1 MSSLWENAF
10 DRNTLPNKSLSSNWF
25 VSNEMCMRKIYFILL
40 HFLLASFAYPC
51 LAQNEA
57 IPTPEKFFGFMPG
70 SDRNVFDYEKLLEY
84 YQKLEE
90 TSDRIKM
97 FPIGLSSMG
106 KPMYVV
112 CISSSANIKN
122 LDALKAIN
130 KRLAL
135 DPDIPEGQLQ
145 SLIKNGKVFVMATLS
160 MHAGEVGPAQASPL
174 IAYDLAT
181 TRDPEKL
188 AWLENIVYMIV
199 PTHNPDGMDMVV
211 SNYNKYK
218 GTKYE
223 GAELPAVFNKYAGHD
238 NNRDYISLTQ
248 QETKAVSAA
257 YSREWY
263 PQVLIDKHQMGTSGV
278 RYSVPPPADPVS
290 ENIFEELWNWQWIF
304 GSAMA
309 KDMLNAGLT
318 GVAQHYMFD
327 DYWPGSTETSEWKNV
342 ISMLTECASAKIATP
357 VYIEPNELRVGGKG
371 LGDYKQSV
379 NMTDPWPGG
388 WWKLSDIVRYET
400 VSAMSLLKTAF
411 FHKEEILSLRNL
423 ACRKEVELGKTTPPY
438 YYILPLKQTDQ
449 GELVQLVNLLDQH
462 GIDQYSLKYDTI
474 IEGKSFHRGDIVN
487 PLAQPYRAFI
497 KETMEKQTYPARH
510 YTPGGELIRPYDVA
524 SWSLP
529 LHKGLVCY
537 ELALTKAINQ
547 SVVKVSM
554 PYSLNRNIDKSAG
567 RFCLTSANNDS
578 YRLAFLLSAAGFKVR
593 RFTSPVVIK
602 GETLPAGTLLVDNDH
617 SDKLFTI
624 LQTALVTPVAA
635 EEDTAVISKELK
647 IPRIALVE
655 TNFHDMDAG
664 WARFVFDTYSIPFTV
679 LKPADISRSRLTDKF
694 DCLVFPDDEKSI
706 LMDGKEKEGNELVL
720 SDLPPEYTKGM
731 GKDGLDAVLSFL
743 DKGGKIISWG
753 ESVSLFLGL
762 QSIKLSDNEKDEFQ
776 LPVKDASDNL
786 KKDGLYCPGSLL
798 RVNLVEDSPLTWGM
812 GRKSCIFYQG
822 GPVFSTSQPLFDTDR
837 RAIAVFPENKI
848 LISGYCE
855 KEEKLADRT
864 VMVWARKGKGQLVL
878 YGFSP
883 VFRASVPVTYKL
895 LFNALLMP

>member
-1 MSSLWENAF
+1 MKKFS
-10 DRNTLPNKSLSSNWF
+10 
-25 VSNEMCMRKIYFILL
+25 FIFFT
-40 HFLLASFAYPC
+40 FLLASFAFPS
-51 LAQNEA
+51 LAQNGP
-57 IPTPEKFFGFMPG
+57 IPQPEKFFGFVPG
-70 SDRNVFDYEKLLEY
+70 SDRNVFDYEKLVAY
-84 YQKLEE
+84 YQRLDE
-90 TSDRIKM
+90 SSNRVKM
-97 FPIGLSSMG
+97 FPIGMSSMG

-112 CISSSANIKN
+112 CISDSANINN
-122 LDALKAIN
+122 LDVLKAIN
-130 KRLAL
+130 KRLAM
-135 DPDIPEGQLQ
+135 DPEIPQNQLQ

-188 AWLENIVYMIV
+188 NWLENIVYMIV

-211 SNYNKYK
+211 NNYNKYK

-223 GAELPAVFNKYAGHD
+223 GAELPAVFNKYVGHD
-238 NNRDYISLTQ
+238 NNRDYIALTQ
-248 QETKAVSAA
+248 QESKIISAV
-257 YSREWY
+257 YSRNWY

-290 ENIFEELWNWQWIF
+290 ENIFEELWNWQWVF

-357 VYIEPNELRVGGKG
+357 VFVEPNELRVGGKG
-371 LGDYKQSV
+371 LGEYKQSV

-400 VSAMSLLKTAF
+400 VSAMSLLKTASL
-411 FHKEEILSLRNL
+411 HKEEILSLRNL
-423 ACRKEVELGKTTPPY
+423 ACRKEVELGNTQPPF

-462 GIDQYSLKYDTI
+462 GIDLYSLKADTSM
-474 IEGKSFHRGDIVN
+474 EGKSFQRGDIVI

-529 LHKGLVCY
+529 LHKGLVCS
-537 ELALTKAINQ
+537 ELVLTR
-547 SVVKVSM
+547 SM
-554 PYSLNRNIDKSAG
+554 TGSLQKITLPFTLNHSLDKSAVG
-567 RFCLTSANNDS
+567 FCLTSANNDS

-593 RFTSPVVIK
+593 RFSTPAIIK
-602 GETLPAGTLLVDNDH
+602 GETFPAGSFRVENDR
-617 SDKLFTI
+617 SDKLFSI
-624 LQTALVTPVAA
+624 LQTALVTPLAA
-635 EEDTAVISKELK
+635 DEDTGVTTEELK

-664 WARFVFDTYSIPFTV
+664 WTRFIFDSYGIPFTV
-679 LKPADISRSRLTDKF
+679 LKPADIPGTKLSDKF

-706 LMDGKEKEGNELVL
+706 LMDGKEKEGNDLAL
-720 SDLPPEYTKGM
+720 SGFPPEYTKGM

-762 QSIKLSDNEKDEFQ
+762 QSIKLSDNAKDEFQ
-776 LPVKDASDNL
+776 LPVKDVSDNL
-786 KKDGLYCPGSLL
+786 KKEGLYCPGSLL
-798 RVNLVEDSPLTWGM
+798 SITLVDDNPLTWGM
-812 GRKSCIFYQG
+812 AGKSGIFYQG

-837 RAIAVFPENKI
+837 RAIAVFSESKI
-848 LISGYCE
+848 LVSGYCE

-864 VMVWARKGKGQLVL
+864 AMVWAKKGKGQLVL

-895 LFNALLMP
+895 LFNALLLP